1 VRELVHHRDRKLVL
15 GCPGVEG
22 VVVDDPLVNTP
33 DQVGGSAVIRGDDDE
48 KVASYVDPNTHGG
61 IRESNGGKKRQ

>member
-1 VRELVHHRDRKLVL
+1 
-15 GCPGVEG
+15 
-22 VVVDDPLVNTP
+22 LVNTP

-48 KVASYVDPNTHGG
+48 KVAPYVDPNTHGG